1 MPYDSVYSEKR
12 PPGTLRTAWRK
23 FYSDA
28 SAMVGLYGCAGL
40 AVLCIFG
47 GWFAPYGIDQQFL
60 GYQLLPPSW
69 SRYGEVSFF
78 LGTDDLG
85 RDVLSRLLSGAAPTV
100 GGAFVVTLAATICGL
115 VLGTFAG
122 ATHGLRSA
130 VLNHILD
137 TLLAIPSLLL
147 AIIVVAFA
155 GPSLSHAMFAVWL
168 ALLPRMVRSIYSMV
182 HDELEKEY
190 VIAARLDGASTLNIL
205 WFAVMPNITA
215 GLVTEITRALS
226 MAILD
231 IAALGFLDLGAQLP
245 SPEWGA
251 MLGDALELIYVAPW
265 TVMLPGAAIMISV
278 LLVNLLGDGV
288 RRAIIAG
295 GGIMPLL
302 DIRNLTIEFKTGD
315 EWVKAVDRV
324 SMTLTEG
331 EIRGLVGESGSGK
344 SLIAKAIC
352 GVNKDNWRVTADRMR
367 FDDIDLLRL
376 SARERRKLVGHNVS
390 MIFQE
395 PQSCLDPSE
404 RVGRQLMQNI
414 PAWTYKGRWWQRFGW
429 RKRRAIELLHRVGI
443 KDHKDAM
450 RSFPYELTEGECQKV
465 MIAIALANQPRLLI
479 ADEPTNSMEPT
490 TQAQIFRLLTRLNQN
505 SNTTILLISHD
516 LQMLS
521 QWADKINV
529 LYCGQTVETAP
540 SKELVTMPH
549 HPYTQALIRAIPD
562 FGSAMPHKSRLNTL
576 PGAIPLLEQLPI
588 GCRLGPRCPYAQR
601 ECIVTPRLTGAKNHL
616 YACHFPLN
624 MEKE

>member
-137 TLLAIPSLLL
+137 TLL

-295 GGIMPLL
+295 
-302 DIRNLTIEFKTGD
+302 
-315 EWVKAVDRV
+315 
-324 SMTLTEG
+324 
-331 EIRGLVGESGSGK
+331 
-344 SLIAKAIC
+344 
-352 GVNKDNWRVTADRMR
+352 
-367 FDDIDLLRL
+367 
-376 SARERRKLVGHNVS
+376 
-390 MIFQE
+390 
-395 PQSCLDPSE
+395 
-404 RVGRQLMQNI
+404 
-414 PAWTYKGRWWQRFGW
+414 
-429 RKRRAIELLHRVGI
+429 
-443 KDHKDAM
+443 
-450 RSFPYELTEGECQKV
+450 
-465 MIAIALANQPRLLI
+465 
-479 ADEPTNSMEPT
+479 
-490 TQAQIFRLLTRLNQN
+490 
-505 SNTTILLISHD
+505 
-516 LQMLS
+516 
-521 QWADKINV
+521 
-529 LYCGQTVETAP
+529 VE
-540 SKELVTMPH
+540 
-549 HPYTQALIRAIPD
+549 
-562 FGSAMPHKSRLNTL
+562 
-576 PGAIPLLEQLPI
+576 
-588 GCRLGPRCPYAQR
+588 
-601 ECIVTPRLTGAKNHL
+601 
-616 YACHFPLN
+616 
-624 MEKE
+624 